1 MLEVLQILEA
11 EINLRTETRVAE
23 QARAAITR
31 EVRKEQT
38 SKLSQTQDVLRDR
51 VEKVNERIRALPDGE
66 AEFGEEIALLVSVA
80 KVMSESTLILAR
92 ADTGSR
98 AIGAE
103 TEAIE
108 LLLQSKRM
116 NPNGGGGP
124 GSTPGGG
131 GGGTTS
137 TSALAL
143 LGRGANEKELRQ
155 DHGVSQSTGDSG
167 VKLPEEF
174 RGGLDEYFN
183 RLEAGGGN

>member
-1 MLEVLQILEA
+1 MLILES
-11 EINLRTETRVAE
+11 EINLRNDTRIAE
-23 QARAAITR
+23 QAKPIVAK
-31 EVRKEQT
+31 KERVQVT
-38 SKLSQTQDVLRDR
+38 TKLSGTQDELKVR
-51 VEKVNERIRALPDGE
+51 VEKVNDRIRALPDGKS
-66 AEFGEEIALLVSVA
+66 EFAEEIALLVSVA
-80 KVMSESTLILAR
+80 KVMVESTEILGRPETGAR
-92 ADTGSR
+92 AV
-98 AIGAE
+98 GAE

-116 NPNGGGGP
+116 NPNGGGGS

-143 LGRGANEKELRQ
+143 LGRGANDKEVRQ

-167 VKLPEEF
+167 AKLPEEF

-183 RLEAGGGN
+183 RLEEGGGN